1 MCTRHRDSVYR
12 LSLDCAAY
20 TSHGITL
27 VDVTVDNFRS
37 KSALEF
43 TLRIKFLQR
52 IHNSIGIVPASMPQ
66 EKYADARRIMQ

>member
-1 MCTRHRDSVYR
+1 MCTRHMDSVYR

-43 TLRIKFLQR
+43 TLRINFYREFTIQLPGVSC
-52 IHNSIGIVPASMPQ
+52 NDWPSMPATSIPGQ
-66 EKYADARRIMQ
+66 